1 MTIAIVLLLV
11 GLALI
16 VLELLFPSF
25 GALGIAAA
33 LALIAAIVL
42 AFRESHSSGLTFLI
56 STAVL
61 VPAAILLGMK
71 LLPRSPLGKVLV
83 AQGASFTDA
92 AAVDRRDRELLNKEG
107 VAENLLRPV
116 GTALFDGRRVD
127 VVTRGEPIPANARV
141 RVIEVEGNR
150 VVVVAA
156 ENTNPQT

>member
-1 MTIAIVLLLV
+1 MTLAIVLLLV

-33 LALIAAIVL
+33 LALLASIVL
-42 AFRESHSSGLTFLI
+42 AFRESHSTGLTFLM

-71 LLPRSPLGKVLV
+71 LLPKSPLGKVLV

-92 AAVDRRDRELLNKEG
+92 AAVDREAEVIDRLEG
-107 VAENLLRPV
+107 VGRGLPIVVPPLPVVAVPTTAGTGAEADDPRRWARMSD
-116 GTALFDGRRVD
+116 TALRI
-127 VVTRGEPIPANARV
+127 VVGLMPCSAL
-141 RVIEVEGNR
+141 
-150 VVVVAA
+150 
-156 ENTNPQT
+156 